1 MTDKEQLL
9 AIMKLPDKERIK
21 AINIY
26 LDKKRI
32 EASNQKLYAESNDK
46 FIPLYD
52 NQSRYLVLVGG
63 GGSGKSIFAGRKLL
77 ERLTTEKGHR
87 FLVCRK
93 VARTLRES
101 CFQQLR
107 GQISEHYNLADFDIN
122 KTDMKVVHRPTGNEI
137 LFTGLDDVEKMKSI
151 YNITGIWIEEA
162 SELEET
168 DLNQL
173 NIRLRGETKHYKQI
187 ILTFNPIDVNHW
199 LKKRFFDKEHSDTT
213 TMHSTYLD
221 NKFLDNEAKQ
231 VLEAFKDTDPYYY
244 LVYCLGEWGVFG
256 NTIFDKQK
264 VSERL
269 SVIRDRKPLKQGF
282 FAYDYI
288 NDKIVDDSIRW
299 IDDEQGYIRIY
310 QDKKL
315 GYPYVIGGDTSGEG
329 SDNFVGQ
336 VIDNSTGIQVATL
349 RHQFDEDMYA
359 RQCYCMGRYYNDALI
374 GIESNFS
381 TYPIKELSRLG
392 YPRQYTREQEDT
404 FTGNI
409 QKTYGFKTTS
419 LTRPLIIAE
428 LVTIVRDHP
437 DLFNDVE
444 TLEEMLTFVRNE
456 KGRPEAQKGAHDDCI
471 MSMAITY
478 YVRSQQ
484 SREAYIQDGIDDEE
498 DEDDI
503 PQSSSFFD

>member
-1 MTDKEQLL
+1 MTDKEKIAYANALL
-9 AIMKLPDKERIK
+9 FKQRHEEQR
-21 AINIY
+21 
-26 LDKKRI
+26 
-32 EASNQKLYAESNDK
+32 QKLFAESNDS

-52 NQSRYLVLVGG
+52 NKNRYLVLVGG

-77 ERLTTEKGHR
+77 ERLTKEKGHR

-107 GQISEHYNLADFDIN
+107 GQISDHYILSDFDIN
-122 KTDMKVVHRPTGNEI
+122 KTDMKVTHRPTGNEI

-151 YNITGIWIEEA
+151 YSITGIWIEEA

-173 NIRLRGETKHYKQI
+173 NIRLRGETKNYKQI
-187 ILTFNPIDVNHW
+187 IMTFNPIDVNHW
-199 LKKRFFDKEHSDTT
+199 LKKRFFDSKIADAT

-221 NKFLDNEAKQ
+221 NKFLDDEAKK
-231 VLEAFKDTDPYYY
+231 VLESFRDTDPYYY

-256 NTIFDKQK
+256 KTIFDKQK

-269 SVIRDRKPLKQGF
+269 SAIRDKQPLKQGF
-282 FAYDYI
+282 FTYNYE
-288 NDKIVDDSIRW
+288 NGKIVDSSIRW
-299 IDDEQGYIRIY
+299 VESDSGYIKIY
-310 QDKKL
+310 QEVKKES
-315 GYPYVIGGDTSGEG
+315 PYVMGGDTSGEG
-329 SDNFVGQ
+329 SDNFVNQ
-336 VIDNSTGIQVATL
+336 CIDNATGMQVATL
-349 RHQFDEDMYA
+349 KQQFDEDLYA
-359 RQCYCMGRYYNDALI
+359 KQTYCLGRHYNNALI
-374 GIESNFS
+374 GIEANFS
-381 TYPIKELSRLG
+381 TYPIKELERLG
-392 YPRQYTREQEDT
+392 YFRQYVREHEDT
-404 FTGNI
+404 FTGTI

-437 DLFNDVE
+437 ELFNDVE

-471 MSMAITY
+471 MALAITY
-478 YVRSQQ
+478 YIRSQQ
-484 SREAYIQDGIDDEE
+484 SREISLVDTKDDDE

-503 PQSSSFFD
+503 PQTSNWFS